1 MMDFR
6 KKDLPEELEEL
17 QKEFEGI
24 KEDIEIKE
32 SFIVLANDELE
43 NLQKSKAQLEKKIE
57 FTSSSKIDTNPL
69 AQRKFK
75 AVKTDL
81 TSLG

>member
-43 NLQKSKAQLEKKIE
+43 NLQLEKKIE